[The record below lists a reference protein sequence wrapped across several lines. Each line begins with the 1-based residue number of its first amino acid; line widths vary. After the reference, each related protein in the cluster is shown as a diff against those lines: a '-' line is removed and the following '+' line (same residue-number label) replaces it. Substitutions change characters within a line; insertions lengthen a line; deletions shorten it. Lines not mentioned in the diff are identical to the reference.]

1 MPAPSTLPTCP
12 ALHHLWLDKT
22 IAVIRAET
30 IPDPA
35 ALCRALRSGGIR
47 TIEFTFTTPD
57 VETVVEQAVG
67 EAGDDFTVGLGT
79 VLTAA
84 QAGSAIAAGVRFL
97 VTPCVIP
104 EVAEVARCHDV
115 AVLMGAMT
123 PGEVLA
129 AHNAGAAAVKIFPA
143 GALGPRYLADLH
155 GPFPDLALVPSG
167 GINAGNAA
175 DYLRHGAAAVTAGT
189 GVAAPALIAG
199 GNFAELTCRATAF
212 VAALQETS

>member
-1 MPAPSTLPTCP
+1 MPAPATMP
-12 ALHHLWLDKT
+12 AGSALRHLWRDKA

-35 ALCRALRSGGIR
+35 ALCQALRSGGIR
-47 TIEFTFTTPD
+47 TIEFTFTTPH
-57 VETVVEQAVG
+57 VETLIEQTAHHDTD
-67 EAGDDFTVGLGT
+67 EFTVGVGT
-79 VLTAA
+79 VLTAG
-84 QAGSAIAAGVRFL
+84 QANSAIAAGARFL
-97 VTPCVIP
+97 VTPCVSA
-104 EVAEVARCHDV
+104 EVAEVARRHDV

-129 AHNAGAAAVKIFPA
+129 AHRAGATAVKIFPA
-143 GALGPRYLADLH
+143 GALGPHYLADLH

-175 DYLRHGAAAVTAGT
+175 EYLRHGAAAVTAGT
-189 GVAAPALIAG
+189 SVASPALIADG
-199 GNFAELTCRATAF
+199 DLAELTRRAAEF

>member
-1 MPAPSTLPTCP
+1 MPAPAALPT
-12 ALHHLWLDKT
+12 AAELHHLWCDKV

-30 IPDPA
+30 IPDPT
-35 ALCRALRSGGIR
+35 ALCQALRRGGIR

-57 VETVVEQAVG
+57 VETVVEQAVRKAGG
-67 EAGDDFTVGLGT
+67 ECTVGVGT

-84 QAGSAIAAGVRFL
+84 QADSAIAAGARFL
-97 VTPCVIP
+97 VTPCVSA
-104 EVAEVARCHDV
+104 EVAEVARRHDV

-129 AHNAGAAAVKIFPA
+129 AHRAGAAAVKIFPA
-143 GALGPRYLADLH
+143 GALGPQYLADLH

-167 GINAGNAA
+167 GINVGNAA

-189 GVAAPALIAG
+189 SVATPALIAD
-199 GNFAELTCRATAF
+199 GNWPELARRAAEF
-212 VAALQETS
+212 VAALQGTT